1 MKHLTRGH
9 CINSAVIAVGLG
21 LVLMATLGCP
31 PQAIGGRGIRKGRNV
46 RMEKVSYGGWPNC
59 IKLSNGQIE
68 LIATTDVGPRI
79 MRFGYVGGQNLLKEY
94 KDQLGKT
101 GGDEWQIYGGHRLW
115 HAPEHAV
122 RTYFL
127 DNSAIKH
134 SWDGK
139 TLKLTQDVETTTG
152 IVKEIEVT
160 LDSKGN
166 HVKVLHRL
174 INTNMWDIEASPW
187 AMSVMAQGGR
197 LILPQEP
204 YRSHPEYLL
213 PARPLVLWHYTDMKD
228 PRWIWG
234 TKYIQ
239 LKQNP
244 KVAKKQKAGLLNK
257 VGWGAYY
264 LNGQL
269 FIKRYPYNP
278 EATYPDMGCNT
289 ETFTND
295 EMLEFETLG
304 PLTKIPADGG
314 KVEYVERWSLFKV
327 KVGED
332 ESEIDK
338 KVIPLVKKATKAGI

>member
-1 MKHLTRGH
+1 
-9 CINSAVIAVGLG
+9 
-21 LVLMATLGCP
+21 
-31 PQAIGGRGIRKGRNV
+31 
-46 RMEKVSYGGWPNC
+46 MEKVSYGGWPNC

-79 MRFGYVGGQNLLKEY
+79 IRFGYVGGQNLLKEF
-94 KDQLGKT
+94 KDQMGRT
-101 GGDEWQIYGGHRLW
+101 GGDSWRSYGGHRLW
-115 HAPEHAV
+115 HAPEDAQ
-122 RTYFL
+122 RTYHP
-127 DNSAIKH
+127 DNSLIKY

-139 TLKLTQDVETTTG
+139 ALKLMQSVESTTG
-152 IVKEIEVT
+152 IVKEIEIT
-160 LDSKGN
+160 LEAKAN
-166 HVKVLHRL
+166 RVKVLHRL
-174 INTNMWDIEASPW
+174 VNKNLWDIKASPW

-239 LKQNP
+239 LKQDP
-244 KVAKKQKAGLLNK
+244 DATTKQKVGLLNK
-257 VGWGAYY
+257 QGWGAYY
-264 LNGQL
+264 LNGEL
-269 FIKRYPYNP
+269 FVKHYPYVAG
-278 EATYPDMGCNT
+278 ATYPDMGCNT

-327 KVGED
+327 KVGEG

-338 KVIPLVKKATKAGI
+338 KVLPLVKKATKAGI

>member
-1 MKHLTRGH
+1 MRHLTRGRR
-9 CINSAVIAVGLG
+9 INSTVTAVGLG
-21 LVLMATLGCP
+21 LVLMSTLGCP
-31 PQAIGGRGIRKGRNV
+31 PQAIGGREIRKERNV

-94 KDQLGKT
+94 KDQMGKT
-101 GGDEWQIYGGHRLW
+101 GGDAWRIYGGHRLW
-115 HAPEHAV
+115 HAPEHTV
-122 RTYFL
+122 RTYSL

-139 TLKLTQDVETTTG
+139 TLKLMQDVESTTG
-152 IVKEIEVT
+152 IVKEIEIT
-160 LDSKGN
+160 LEAKAN
-166 HVKVLHRL
+166 RVKVLHRL
-174 INTNMWDIEASPW
+174 VNKNQWDIKASPW

-239 LKQNP
+239 LKQDP
-244 KVAKKQKAGLLNK
+244 DATTKQKVGLLNK
-257 VGWGAYY
+257 LGWGAYY
-264 LNGQL
+264 LKGEL
-269 FIKRYPYNP
+269 FVKCYPYDSD
-278 EATYPDMGCNT
+278 ATYPDMGCNT
-289 ETFTND
+289 ETFTNAD
-295 EMLEFETLG
+295 MLEFETLG
-304 PLTKIPADGG
+304 PLTKIAANGG
-314 KVEYVERWSLFKV
+314 TAEHIEHWTLFKV

-338 KVIPLVKKATKAGI
+338 KMLPLVQETLDAGI

>member
-1 MKHLTRGH
+1 
-9 CINSAVIAVGLG
+9 
-21 LVLMATLGCP
+21 
-31 PQAIGGRGIRKGRNV
+31 
-46 RMEKVSYGGWPNC
+46 MEKISYGGWPNC

-79 MRFGYVGGQNLLKEY
+79 MRFGYIGGQNLLNEY
-94 KDQLGKT
+94 KDQVGKT
-101 GGDEWQIYGGHRLW
+101 GGDEWRIYGGHRLW
-115 HAPEHAV
+115 HAPEHIV
-122 RTYFL
+122 RTYSL
-127 DNSAIKH
+127 DNSPIKH
-134 SWDGK
+134 EWDGR
-139 TLKLTQDVETTTG
+139 TLTLIQDVEPETG

-160 LDSKGN
+160 LEEKSN
-166 HVKVLHRL
+166 CVRVLHRL
-174 INTNMWDIEASPW
+174 INKNMWEVEAACW

-234 TKYIQ
+234 KKYIQ
-239 LKQNP
+239 LRQVP
-244 KVAKKQKAGLLNK
+244 DATTKQKVGLLNTL
-257 VGWGAYY
+257 GWGAYY
-264 LNGQL
+264 LNGEL
-269 FIKRYPYNP
+269 FVKHYPYVAG
-278 EATYPDMGCNT
+278 ATYPDMGCNT

-304 PLTKIPADGG
+304 PLVKIPADGG
-314 KVEYVERWSLFKV
+314 KIEHVEDWFLFKV

-338 KVIPLVKKATKAGI
+338 KVLPLVKKATKAGL